1 MRFFFPNCWV
11 RVHWMLVAFDESKN
25 ESKIMYTMK
34 TRVIILV
41 ISGWFLV
48 HSCRVASTYIC
59 FRLCFACGNNMMER
73 LARTYKKRSDLE
85 YMGSRATLENCAKT
99 AHGKWKPHFVSSL
112 FLPSDVWS
120 FCRLPIVTRPCW
132 IATSGAVHWV
142 IQFLNEEA
150 NPWNNLNHLGIDNTS
165 DPLCRRKSVHTAW
178 LNTHHQKF

>member
-1 MRFFFPNCWV
+1 VRFFFPNCWV

-132 IATSGAVHWV
+132 IATSGAVVEYIESSSFSMKKQIHGTILIISELITQV
-142 IQFLNEEA
+142 IHCVEGSQCIQ
-150 NPWNNLNHLGIDNTS
+150 HD
-165 DPLCRRKSVHTAW
+165 
-178 LNTHHQKF
+178 